1 MDLSGIPQPRMD
13 WESGNLPE
21 AWKAFKQHVELVFE
35 GPIKEKPEEVKVTY
49 LLLWVGEKGR
59 NIYNTWTLSAED
71 KKKLK
76 PHYDRF
82 LNYVRPKL
90 NPVFARYKFNN
101 EVQGSQT
108 VDQYITK
115 LKLLAKDC
123 SYNDENDMVRD
134 RIVFG
139 VTSPKIREKLI
150 NEGDKLTLDKAI
162 HIAQSY
168 EYAQEQLR
176 TMSAAPVEVHTVR
189 NTKGPTT
196 TLGGQPTNKHKGPT
210 NGKPRSGHTTG
221 RMKTTDE
228 KEICGNCGYRHT
240 KTETCRAKGK
250 QCNHCKKMEPFSVN
264 V

>member
-1 MDLSGIPQPRMD
+1 
-13 WESGNLPE
+13 
-21 AWKAFKQHVELVFE
+21 
-35 GPIKEKPEEVKVTY
+35 
-49 LLLWVGEKGR
+49 
-59 NIYNTWTLSAED
+59 
-71 KKKLK
+71 
-76 PHYDRF
+76 
-82 LNYVRPKL
+82 
-90 NPVFARYKFNN
+90 
-101 EVQGSQT
+101 
-108 VDQYITK
+108 
-115 LKLLAKDC
+115 
-123 SYNDENDMVRD
+123 MVRD

-196 TLGGQPTNKHKGPT
+196 PLGGQPTNKHKGPT
-210 NGKPRSGHTTG
+210 NGKLRSGHTTG

-228 KEICGNCGYRHT
+228 KDICGNCGYRHT

-250 QCNHCKKMEPFSVN
+250 QCNHCKKWRQCVDQRN
-264 V
+264 L